1 MVYANKTPSDQSF
14 TPQVAFD
21 PGYLVFRDGLDDL
34 YYLVG
39 DLEDR
44 QGNLEG
50 HRYQQ
55 AESVDQRNNHEYCF
69 RHDN

>member
-1 MVYANKTPSDQSF
+1 MVYANITPSDQSF

-44 QGNLEG
+44 QENLEG
-50 HRYQQ
+50 HRYQP
-55 AESVDQRNNHEYCF
+55 AESGDQRNHEDCF
-69 RHDN
+69 RHTN

>member
-21 PGYLVFRDGLDDL
+21 PGYLGFRDGLDDL
-34 YYLVG
+34 YCLVG

-44 QGNLEG
+44 QENLEE
-50 HRYQQ
+50 HRYQP
-55 AESVDQRNNHEYCF
+55 AESGDQRNHEDCF